1 MKNVVIY
8 FSGTGNNLFVARKLA
23 EGLGD
28 SIVYPFKAFSEYR
41 NELDNFDRI
50 IFCVPSY
57 HSHIPKYVKKMIGM
71 MNFTSKQKIYSV
83 VSCGGNRGMSIEDLR
98 EEVSQAGG
106 QVFGEYMIMLPGSY
120 ILGYGGFPNFFVE
133 IEILLSKI
141 KIGKIVKEIKQD
153 KRRTMKRPGMF
164 YKVSDEARLQQAIAE
179 YASIGAAYTVSDECV
194 GCGICESVCPVKNI
208 SMKDGKPAFGQECQ
222 QCMACI
228 QWCPKRAIDYEGK
241 VSNRRRYHHPE
252 VRVKD
257 VERNR

>member
-23 EGLGD
+23 DGLGD
-28 SIVYPFKAFSEYR
+28 TKIYPFQAFSEYQ
-41 NELDNFDRI
+41 NELKNYDRI

-57 HSHIPKYVKKMIGM
+57 HSHIPNYVKKMIGM

-83 VSCGGNRGMSIEDLR
+83 VACGGNRGRAIEDLR
-98 EEVSQAGG
+98 EEVIKSGG

-120 ILGYGGFPNFFVE
+120 ILGYSGFPKVLVA
-133 IEILLSKI
+133 IEVLLSKI
-141 KIGKIVKEIKQD
+141 KISRIVKEIKYD
-153 KRRTMKRPGMF
+153 KRRMMKRPGMF
-164 YKVSDEARLQQAIAE
+164 YKVADESRLQEAISE
-179 YASIGAAYTVSDECV
+179 YASIGVAYTVSDECV

-208 SMKDGKPAFGQECQ
+208 SMKDGKPTFGQDCQ

-252 VRVKD
+252 VRVRD
-257 VERNR
+257 IIDY